1 MIGGLLTRHPGAD
14 RNGPAPDIEVVPPEG
29 PIPLSRGAA
38 ERVLQRTDHYP
49 RRAVVTAYETLTPT
63 GTFRIDFQVID
74 DQPFRFLPG
83 HFVGIQA
90 DVIGTG
96 PRRSPYC
103 IVSPPN
109 DDRTFRLLIRR
120 VTEAPLSYWLAD
132 LAVGDVIHFRG
143 PSGRSMVPK
152 EGDEEL
158 VYLATGVGVG
168 PLLGLIEYL
177 DTHEVTRTITLYWG
191 LRLTTDICLL
201 DELDALV
208 RRYPSFS
215 YHITLSVPPP
225 GWEGLRGRLT
235 ESVPP
240 LLGTL
245 GGKRFYL
252 VGNGAMVTE
261 MEFVL
266 SDLGVNRT
274 LVHQEIYFNVRHR
287 PDPMVLAA
295 LRSRFVASDLFSPH
309 SHQQAGLLYPEN
321 PISRRRRP
329 STSLDQSAPTPD

>member
-1 MIGGLLTRHPGAD
+1 M
-14 RNGPAPDIEVVPPEG
+14 
-29 PIPLSRGAA
+29 
-38 ERVLQRTDHYP
+38 
-49 RRAVVTAYETLTPT
+49 
-63 GTFRIDFQVID
+63 
-74 DQPFRFLPG
+74 
-83 HFVGIQA
+83 GIQA
-90 DVIGTG
+90 DTPDAG

-103 IVSPPN
+103 IVSAPK
-109 DDRTFRLLIRR
+109 DDRTFRLLIRK

-132 LAVGDVIHFRG
+132 LALGDVIHFRG
-143 PSGRSMVPK
+143 PSGRSMIPK

-158 VYLATGVGVG
+158 VFLATGVGIG
-168 PLLGLIEYL
+168 PLLGLVEHL
-177 DTHEVTRTITLYWG
+177 DTLGIQRTITLYWG
-191 LRLTTDICLL
+191 LRLASDICLI
-201 DELDALV
+201 DELDELV
-208 RRYPSFS
+208 RRYPTFS

-225 GWEGLRGRLT
+225 AWEGLRGRVT

-266 SDLGVNRT
+266 SDLGVDRT

-287 PDPMVLAA
+287 PDPHVLAA

-329 STSLDQSAPTPD
+329 STSLDATSPRPVPD